1 MCCVQNDPEN
11 MEECKDNS
19 EPKLETQKKKI
30 TSRLVIYINKV
41 VFVLVG
47 MVVGAAAIVL
57 GTAVAPIVIA
67 IARKKTN
74 SNKQD
79 T

>member
-1 MCCVQNDPEN
+1 